1 VAEEEHR
8 PVTKSEEKSSSPQD
22 VSGVALTEHLD
33 CGLGAEIREDYE
45 RVQYWGHA
53 QIGIYHTFVE
63 VVMLFA
69 WIVVLTSLY
78 GFQHNRKLKNRQ
90 TSL

>member
-1 VAEEEHR
+1 MAEEKHR

-22 VSGVALTEHLD
+22 FSGVALTEHLD

-53 QIGIYHTFVE
+53 QIGMHHIFVE
-63 VVMLFA
+63 VV
-69 WIVVLTSLY
+69 VLLA
-78 GFQHNRKLKNRQ
+78 
-90 TSL
+90 